1 MFFKIKI
8 TRTQTAIISEK
19 LVRLTRRIPL
29 RANGLNRRICSFFI
43 IFKCNIISSMNI
55 IQIIS
60 GLIAAALGALAVV
73 YTEWIV
79 QNVGYNEW
87 AEEKMS
93 MWGGSRMLYK
103 IIGVLVVL
111 GGLLYAF
118 DLLDKF
124 IFGIGKMFFGAQ

>member
-1 MFFKIKI
+1 
-8 TRTQTAIISEK
+8 
-19 LVRLTRRIPL
+19 
-29 RANGLNRRICSFFI
+29 
-43 IFKCNIISSMNI
+43 MNI

-60 GLIAAALGALAVV
+60 GLIAAALGALAVI
-73 YTEWIV
+73 YTEWII

-124 IFGIGKMFFGAQ
+124 IFGLGKVFVGPEGG

>member
-1 MFFKIKI
+1 
-8 TRTQTAIISEK
+8 
-19 LVRLTRRIPL
+19 
-29 RANGLNRRICSFFI
+29 
-43 IFKCNIISSMNI
+43 MNL

-60 GLIAAALGALAVV
+60 VLIAAALGALAVI

-79 QNVGYNEW
+79 QNLGYNEW

>member
-1 MFFKIKI
+1 M
-8 TRTQTAIISEK
+8 
-19 LVRLTRRIPL
+19 
-29 RANGLNRRICSFFI
+29 
-43 IFKCNIISSMNI
+43 

-60 GLIAAALGALAVV
+60 GLIAAAIGALAVI

-79 QNVGYNEW
+79 QNLGYNEW
-87 AEEKMS
+87 AEAKMS

-124 IFGIGKMFFGAQ
+124 IFGIGNVFLVAAGITLWISAAIIINLAKIK

>member
-1 MFFKIKI
+1 MSGLSFK
-8 TRTQTAIISEK
+8 RT
-19 LVRLTRRIPL
+19 P
-29 RANGLNRRICSFFI
+29 FFI
-43 IFKCNIISSMNI
+43 VMKCNIILSMNI

-60 GLIAAALGALAVV
+60 GLVAAAIGALAVI

-103 IIGVLVVL
+103 IIGVLAVL

-124 IFGIGKMFFGAQ
+124 IYGLGKLFFGAQ

>member
-1 MFFKIKI
+1 M
-8 TRTQTAIISEK
+8 RRQK
-19 LVRLTRRIPL
+19 LVGGSAS
-29 RANGLNRRICSFFI
+29 ANNAQENFYFRSRFQAICSFFI
-43 IFKCNIISSMNI
+43 IFKYNIIPSMNL

-60 GLIAAALGALAVV
+60 GLIAAALGALAVI

-79 QNVGYNEW
+79 QNLGYNEW
-87 AEEKMS
+87 AEAKMS

-124 IFGIGKMFFGAQ
+124 IFGLGKVFFGMQ

>member
-1 MFFKIKI
+1 
-8 TRTQTAIISEK
+8 
-19 LVRLTRRIPL
+19 
-29 RANGLNRRICSFFI
+29 
-43 IFKCNIISSMNI
+43 MNI

-60 GLIAAALGALAVV
+60 GFIAAAFGTLAVI

-79 QNVGYNEW
+79 QNLGYNEW

-124 IFGIGKMFFGAQ
+124 IFGIGKMFFSSDEQ

>member
-1 MFFKIKI
+1 
-8 TRTQTAIISEK
+8 
-19 LVRLTRRIPL
+19 
-29 RANGLNRRICSFFI
+29 
-43 IFKCNIISSMNI
+43 MNI

-60 GLIAAALGALAVV
+60 GLIAAALGALAVI

-79 QNVGYNEW
+79 QNLGYNEW
-87 AEEKMS
+87 AEAKMS

-124 IFGIGKMFFGAQ
+124 IFGLGNVFFNSGGQ